1 MFDEIFTSINKLMP
15 DFKARPQQVEMSRF
29 IHQRLQ
35 QSQNRMAVVEA
46 PTGVGK
52 TLAYLSGAIETAL
65 NSKKIAGY

>member
-15 DFKARPQQVEMSRF
+15 DFKARPQQIEMSSF

-35 QSQNRMAVVEA
+35 QSHNRMAVVEA

-65 NSKKIAGY
+65 NSKKLL